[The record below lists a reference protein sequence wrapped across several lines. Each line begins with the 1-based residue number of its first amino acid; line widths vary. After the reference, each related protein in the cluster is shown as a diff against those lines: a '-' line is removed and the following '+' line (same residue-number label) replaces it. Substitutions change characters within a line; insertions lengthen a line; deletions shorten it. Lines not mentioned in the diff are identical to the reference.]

1 MGLMNYKFQFKE
13 IFLGERSMQKFLML
27 LGYLILFFIVVLNY
41 INFDISDA
49 MIIILGIISAIFI
62 SLGIFLKDK
71 EK

>member
-1 MGLMNYKFQFKE
+1 
-13 IFLGERSMQKFLML
+13 MQKFLML

>member
-1 MGLMNYKFQFKE
+1 MNYKFQFKE